1 MSSSGFTA
9 GIDVGGTKCLAVV
22 VDPDNRIVAESRV
35 PTPRGATAL
44 IDVVEAMAHELIE
57 LAGGLDGIG
66 VGLPGQMD
74 LSGRMA
80 FAPNLDLGDLPLQA
94 LLTPPSLF

>member
-44 IDVVEAMAHELIE
+44 IDVVEAMAHELI
-57 LAGGLDGIG
+57 
-66 VGLPGQMD
+66 
-74 LSGRMA
+74 
-80 FAPNLDLGDLPLQA
+80 
-94 LLTPPSLF
+94 

>member
-35 PTPRGATAL
+35 PTPRGA
-44 IDVVEAMAHELIE
+44 I
-57 LAGGLDGIG
+57 
-66 VGLPGQMD
+66 
-74 LSGRMA
+74 S
-80 FAPNLDLGDLPLQA
+80 
-94 LLTPPSLF
+94 TPMLMTE